1 MGKETLGENE
11 LMKLPIEVLYKVLY
25 NDYKKLLIEKGKN
38 VSYIQELEEENF
50 KLRKKFYDSFYNN
63 SDELKQRIYNYKKS
77 IIHTQTVQEIN
88 ALKKDRDKYRDLYN
102 KLLSNGM

>member
-11 LMKLPIEVLYKVLY
+11 LMKLPIEVLYKILY

-63 SDELKQRIYNYKKS
+63 SDELKQRIYDYKKS

-88 ALKKDRDKYRDLYN
+88 ALKKDRDKYKNLYN
-102 KLLSNGM
+102 KLLSINF

>member
-11 LMKLPIEVLYKVLY
+11 LMKLPIEVLYKILY

-38 VSYIQELEEENF
+38 ISYIQELEEENF

-63 SDELKQRIYNYKKS
+63 SDEVKQKVYNYKKS

>member
-1 MGKETLGENE
+1 MGKETLGKNE

-38 VSYIQELEEENF
+38 ISYIQELEEENF

-63 SDELKQRIYNYKKS
+63 SDELKQKVYNYKKS

>member
-63 SDELKQRIYNYKKS
+63 SDELKQRIYDYKKS
-77 IIHTQTVQEIN
+77 IIHTQTVQEID

>member
-63 SDELKQRIYNYKKS
+63 SDELKQRIYDYKKS
-77 IIHTQTVQEIN
+77 IIHTQTVQEID
-88 ALKKDRDKYRDLYN
+88 ALKKDRDKYKNLYN

>member
-63 SDELKQRIYNYKKS
+63 SDELKQRIYDYKKS

>member
-11 LMKLPIEVLYKVLY
+11 LMKLPIEVLYKILY

-38 VSYIQELEEENF
+38 ISYIQELEEENF

-63 SDELKQRIYNYKKS
+63 SDELKQKVYNYKKS

>member
-38 VSYIQELEEENF
+38 ISYIQELEEENF

-63 SDELKQRIYNYKKS
+63 SNEVKQKVYDYKKS